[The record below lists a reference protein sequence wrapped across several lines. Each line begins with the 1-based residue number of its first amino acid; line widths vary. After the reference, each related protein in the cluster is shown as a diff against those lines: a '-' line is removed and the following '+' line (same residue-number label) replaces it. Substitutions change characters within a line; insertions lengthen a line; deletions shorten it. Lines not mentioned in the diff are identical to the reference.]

1 MQRIL
6 ICGDRN
12 WTNYDVILKSLS
24 DEHQR
29 ESVEVVIQGEATGAD
44 VMGKQAAIQLG
55 IPVLSFPA
63 DWRKHGR
70 SAGPIRNRQQL
81 KEGKPTKG
89 LVYHDFLEN
98 SKGTKDMTKVLQKNN
113 VPYEVFTTR
122 DRKDK
127 A

>member
-12 WTNYDVILKSLS
+12 WQNYDIILKVLS

-29 ESVEVVIQGEATGAD
+29 EPVEVVIQGDATGAD
-44 VMGKQAAIQLG
+44 AMDKQAAIQLG

-70 SAGPIRNRQQL
+70 SAGPIRNRLQL

-89 LVYHDFLEN
+89 LVFHNYLEN
-98 SKGTKDMTKVLQKNN
+98 SKGSKDMSKVMQENG
-113 VPYEVFTTR
+113 VPYTVHTTR

-127 A
+127 

>member
-12 WTNYDVILKSLS
+12 WNSFYLVLRALS

-29 ESVEVVIQGEATGAD
+29 EPVEVVIQGEASGAD
-44 VMGKQAAIQLG
+44 SIGKAAANQLG

-63 DWRKHGR
+63 EWRKYGLR
-70 SAGPIRNRQQL
+70 AGPIRNRQQL

-89 LVYHDFLEN
+89 LVFHDYLEK
-98 SKGTKDMTKVLQKNN
+98 SKGSKDMVKVMQENG

-122 DRKDK
+122 DREDK
-127 A
+127 